1 MVLGKQT
8 TVATTA
14 TLIHKATTNG
24 CMVIVRNPTGGAA
37 VTLGAAAVVAGAG
50 YILPGGDAETIPLPP
65 GDSLFGIVA
74 ASTQALSVLVVEY

>member
-24 CMVIVRNPTGGAA
+24 CAVIVRNPTGGAA

-50 YILPGGDAETIPLPP
+50 YTLSGGDAETIPLPP

-74 ASTQALSVLVVEY
+74 ASTQALSVLVIEY